1 MSRNNPWKTLSLG
14 LLLVMV
20 LALVAACSEPQA
32 SVGERQDRVRDQV
45 GVTDPRNQAYME
57 AVMMAKI
64 EQWKDD
70 EAKVVN
76 AYLFSR
82 ATGGL
87 AVPPIRCVG
96 TPVATTEDL
105 EPDNGVPRGSSSYFL
120 VETDFGPD
128 ILTNNIAGRDTT
140 FGDDVPALECL
151 DVGGD
156 YHRWGADMDYYV
168 TSRSLAFPPSNVG
181 LSLEE
186 QVRLVQATEL
196 IRQGRCVNPETLT
209 EEPCRNAAPFA
220 PPPPAPATP
229 AAPTDETGEII
240 GPTPEQ

>member
-1 MSRNNPWKTLSLG
+1 MSRTNPWKTFSLAMLG
-14 LLLVMV
+14 LLFVMGI
-20 LALVAACSEPQA
+20 AACSTPQA
-32 SVGERQDRVRDQV
+32 TVGERQDRVRDQV
-45 GVTDPRNQAYME
+45 GSVDPSQQAYME
-57 AVMMAKI
+57 AVMMARI

-70 EAKVVN
+70 QAKVVN

-105 EPDNGVPRGSSSYFL
+105 EPNSGVPRGSSSYFL
-120 VETDFGPD
+120 VPTDFGVD
-128 ILTNNIAGRDTT
+128 ILTNEIAGRDTT
-140 FGDDVPALECL
+140 YGDDVPALECL

-168 TSRSLAFPPSNVG
+168 TSRSLAFPPSNVT

-196 IRQGRCVNPETLT
+196 IRQGRCVNPETLA
-209 EEPCRNAAPFA
+209 EESCRNAAPYNYV
-220 PPPPAPATP
+220 PPAPPDP
-229 AAPTDETGEII
+229 AGEEVV
-240 GPTPEQ
+240 GPTPVQ